1 MYPGTIIR
9 GWFVGKNKAVGER
22 PAGRQFGL
30 SGPGSLT
37 GTDLGDGAAAL
48 RRALAS
54 LREDTGAAGVAMIV
68 AAGSTPPWAVY
79 DGRGGRR
86 AERWLRDATAELEA
100 TGGAPSLPGATDL
113 CATPGATGVPPL
125 VLPLGGDG
133 GKGLLVLW
141 SREPAPAAGGIR
153 ARAEVLARSLGLL
166 LEVEERRRL
175 HLGDGSHEEELATAL
190 RGGDEGAVSSLLALA
205 RTAAGADLAYWGTVH
220 DDVVDVSWHLGARDG
235 GFGFELP
242 LGQGVGGRAFAGER
256 TLEVPDYLN
265 CQYRYPGVSDVTDSE
280 EVRTTLAVPVRGADA
295 QTGAV
300 LYAVRCEISPF
311 SPTERLLLS
320 RLAQG
325 IGPLPGA
332 RVKGQYSF
340 PVSGH
345 PAGSAKSEL
354 RRMVLEQPE
363 VRELEA
369 WIEHL
374 VKGTTVLV
382 DRALRPYVPAKA
394 DRFEELLASDRE
406 PVVVPLEHPRIPA
419 GRGSLYLWPSVDLPP
434 DGWPDLLDD
443 VATACVLVLDRAE
456 QAYEGLNHARSRWL
470 RDVSEGRVGPAA
482 RREGNRL
489 GLPVDRGVVWAVAWR
504 PEGNDA
510 AGQIRRMML
519 AEDATLDRLGSP
531 LISGEAGVGVLL
543 LKEEAHERPAA
554 VRDELLRFFG
564 PAPLWL
570 VYGVAY
576 DSLEALRDAHARVV
590 TAVKRARD
598 EGSSRPVQEIG
609 GQGLDGLLEN
619 PKLSGELEGFAR
631 GALGPLLLHDAEN
644 GSQLTQTLCLTLAEG
659 QEAAA
664 KQLFVHANTVRYRV
678 KRAAQILGADLDSP
692 KERTALSLAALIQ
705 LRQHDELP

>member
-1 MYPGTIIR
+1 MYPGTTIR
-9 GWFVGKNKAVGER
+9 GLFVGQNKTVGER
-22 PAGRQFGL
+22 PAGRRAGPSRLEYSTGL
-30 SGPGSLT
+30 GLR
-37 GTDLGDGAAAL
+37 DGADFL

-54 LREDTGAAGVAMIV
+54 LREETGSAGVAMIV
-68 AAGSTPPWAVY
+68 GAGSAPPWVVY
-79 DGRGGRR
+79 DGLGGGRT
-86 AERWLRDATAELEA
+86 ECWLRGASAGLESIGGVSFTSVA
-100 TGGAPSLPGATDL
+100 RDLSGAP
-113 CATPGATGVPPL
+113 CATGVAPL

-133 GKGLLVLW
+133 GGGLLVLW
-141 SREPAPAAGGIR
+141 SREPAPVASGIR

-166 LEVEERRRL
+166 LEVEEKRRL
-175 HLGDGSHEEELATAL
+175 HLGDGSRGEELATAL
-190 RGGDEGAVSSLLALA
+190 QGGDEGAVSALLALA

-220 DDVVDVSWHLGARDG
+220 DGVVDVSWHLGARDG

-295 QTGAV
+295 RTGAV
-300 LYAVRCEISPF
+300 LYAVRREISPF
-311 SPTERLLLS
+311 SPTERLLLG

-332 RVKGQYSF
+332 RVPGQYSF
-340 PVSGH
+340 PIPGR
-345 PAGSAKSEL
+345 PEGSAKSEL

-363 VRELEA
+363 VRELED
-369 WIEHL
+369 WIERL

-394 DRFEELLASDRE
+394 DGFEQLLGSDRE

-434 DGWPDLLDD
+434 DGWPDLLED
-443 VATACVLVLDRAE
+443 VATACVLVLDKAE
-456 QAYEGLNHARSRWL
+456 QVYEGLNHARSRWL
-470 RDVSEGRVGPAA
+470 RDVSEGRIGPSA

-504 PEGNDA
+504 SEGTDG
-510 AGQIRRMML
+510 AGQTRRMML

-531 LISGEAGVGVLL
+531 LISGEDGVGVLL
-543 LKEEAHERPAA
+543 LKEEARERPAA

-570 VYGVAY
+570 VHGVAY
-576 DSLEALRDAHARVV
+576 DSLEALKDAHARVV
-590 TAVKRARD
+590 MAAKRARD
-598 EGSSRPVQEIG
+598 EGSGLPVQEIE

-619 PKLSGELEGFAR
+619 PKLAGELEEFAR

-659 QEAAA
+659 QETAARR
-664 KQLFVHANTVRYRV
+664 LFVHVNTVRYRV
-678 KRAAQILGADLDSP
+678 KRAAQVLGADLDSP

-705 LRQHDELP
+705 RRNSEGLP